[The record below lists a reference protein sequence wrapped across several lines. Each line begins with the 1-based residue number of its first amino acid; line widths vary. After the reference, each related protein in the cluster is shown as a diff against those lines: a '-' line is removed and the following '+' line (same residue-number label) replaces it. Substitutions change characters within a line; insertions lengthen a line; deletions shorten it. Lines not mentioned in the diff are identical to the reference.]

1 MASLNDFKI
10 LNKKC
15 ETYFDY
21 IKEATGIEGEISN
34 TEKRRLGFYIFV
46 LENLCNEN
54 DIDSLIDCVTDT
66 QFNFVLNGTKDDD
79 CGIDAVSI
87 DDENKTISFFN
98 FKFREKFNPDSRQH
112 LNDNFTSSKYLNVIK
127 SENVSDLIGKPLGK
141 AKEVL
146 ARLNSNDE
154 WDIILYQVSNES
166 NETQIIDGHIQNLMD
181 SYDLQVKPIG
191 LPSIT
196 EMMSIRPKPINASLV
211 LEKEAVMSFSADN
224 IESAKSYI
232 TRISSSEIVRIT
244 SNSDDGRSDHNIE
257 DIQYLANVD
266 IDYGVLFDNVRGF
279 VLKSKYNPNIIKSL
293 KDEPNKF
300 FMYNNGITI
309 VAKNIE
315 GKKINGDKRVKLE
328 ITDFQVLNGGQ
339 TVRSIHEFNKQDPEN
354 ISQYLA
360 NSEVLVRIFKT
371 NTDTDEIN
379 KIAEYTNSQNSIKS
393 SDLKSLSVE
402 QIEIE
407 RYLEEHEIIYAR
419 KSGDTGKPDK
429 NYKHKIAM
437 EKFGQI
443 LTAVQGNPE
452 RATNSIQ
459 NIFEKYYN
467 DLFIKNFN
475 IAEAPTLI
483 ESYFEIIKSYKASD
497 FKGVQLKY
505 FYILYLK
512 SLNIVDEYSLM
523 IEQLETSLIS
533 YTTDTDTSDVRKM
546 GQIRF
551 REELVQSLKE
561 TYNQG

>member
-15 ETYFDY
+15 EKYFDY
-21 IKEATGIEGEISN
+21 IKEATGIESEIDDVN
-34 TEKRRLGFYIFV
+34 KRRLGFYVFV
-46 LENLCNEN
+46 LENICNNN
-54 DIDSLIDCVTDT
+54 DIDSLIDNITDT
-66 QFNFVLNGTKDDD
+66 QFNFVLDGTKYDD

-87 DDENKTISFFN
+87 DDENKIIRFFN

-127 SENVSDLIGKPLGK
+127 SENISGLEGKPLER

-146 ARLNSNDE
+146 TRLNSNDE

-166 NETQIIDGHIQNLMD
+166 NETQVIDAHIENLMD
-181 SYDLQVKPIG
+181 SYDLQVKSIG
-191 LPSIT
+191 LPTIT
-196 EMMSIRPKPINASLV
+196 EMMSIRPTPINASLV

-232 TRISSSEIVRIT
+232 TRICSSEIVRIT
-244 SNSDDGRSDHNIE
+244 SNSQDGRADHNIE
-257 DIQYLANVD
+257 DIQYLADVD
-266 IDYGVLFDNVRGF
+266 IDHGVLFDNVRGF
-279 VLKSKYNPNIIKSL
+279 VTNSKYNPNIIKSL

-315 GKKINGDKRVKLE
+315 GRKINGDKRVKLE
-328 ITDFQVLNGGQ
+328 ISDFQVLNGGQ
-339 TVRSIHEFNKQDPEN
+339 TVRSIHEFNKQSSEN
-354 ISQYLA
+354 ISKYLSK
-360 NSEVLVRIFKT
+360 SEVLVRIFKT
-371 NTDTDEIN
+371 NTETNEIN

-419 KSGDTGKPDK
+419 KSGDTGKPEK
-429 NYKHKIAM
+429 NYKHKITM

-443 LTAVQGNPE
+443 LTAVQGYPE
-452 RATNSIQ
+452 RSTNSIQ
-459 NIFEKYYN
+459 NIFEKYY
-467 DLFIKNFN
+467 DGLFIQNFN
-475 IAEAPTLI
+475 LATAPSLI
-483 ESYFEIIKSYKASD
+483 ESYFEIIKEYKASD

-512 SLNIVDEYSLM
+512 TLDIVDDYSLL
-523 IEQLETSLIS
+523 IEYLENNLKNYVTESE
-533 YTTDTDTSDVRKM
+533 TSDVRKM
-546 GQIRF
+546 GQTRF
-551 REELVQSLKE
+551 REELVNNLKLV
-561 TYNQG
+561 NL

>member
-15 ETYFDY
+15 EKYFDY
-21 IKEATGIEGEISN
+21 IKEATGIEGEIGAVD
-34 TEKRRLGFYIFV
+34 KRRLGFYVFV
-46 LENLCNEN
+46 LENICNNN
-54 DIDSLIDCVTDT
+54 DIDSLIDNITDT
-66 QFNFVLNGTKDDD
+66 QFNFVLDGTKYDD

-87 DDENKTISFFN
+87 DDENKIISFFN

-127 SENVSDLIGKPLGK
+127 SENISGLKGKPLER

-166 NETQIIDGHIQNLMD
+166 NETQVIDSHIENLMD
-181 SYDLQVKPIG
+181 SYDLQVKSIG
-191 LPSIT
+191 LPTIT
-196 EMMSIRPKPINASLV
+196 EMMSIRPTPINASLV

-244 SNSDDGRSDHNIE
+244 SNSQQGRADHNIE
-257 DIQYLANVD
+257 DIQYLADVD
-266 IDYGVLFDNVRGF
+266 IDHGVLFDNVRGF
-279 VLKSKYNPNIIKSL
+279 VTNSKYNPNIIKSL

-315 GKKINGDKRVKLE
+315 GRKINGDKRVKLE
-328 ITDFQVLNGGQ
+328 ISDFQVLNGGQ
-339 TVRSIHEFNKQDPEN
+339 TVRSIHEFNKQNSEN
-354 ISQYLA
+354 ISKYLSK
-360 NSEVLVRIFKT
+360 SEVLVRIFKT
-371 NTDTDEIN
+371 NTETNEIN

-419 KSGDTGKPDK
+419 KSGDTGKPEK
-429 NYKHKIAM
+429 NYKHKITM

-443 LTAVQGNPE
+443 LTAVQGYPE
-452 RATNSIQ
+452 RSTNSIQ
-459 NIFEKYYN
+459 NIFEKYY
-467 DLFIKNFN
+467 DGLFIKNFN
-475 IAEAPTLI
+475 IAVAPLLI
-483 ESYFEIIKSYKASD
+483 ESYFEIIKEYKTSD

-512 SLNIVDEYSLM
+512 TLDIVDDYSLL
-523 IEQLETSLIS
+523 IKHLENNLKTYVTESE
-533 YTTDTDTSDVRKM
+533 TSDVRKM
-546 GQIRF
+546 GQTRF
-551 REELVQSLKE
+551 REELVNNLR
-561 TYNQG
+561 